1 MMSIK
6 NDQFRTIK
14 KKKKK
19 KKDIMKWKFGIGI
32 CIFLS

>member
-6 NDQFRTIK
+6 NDQFRTI

>member
-6 NDQFRTIK
+6 NDQFRTI
-14 KKKKK
+14 KKK